1 MDLTSQRCALCW
13 RLELFVAFLGLL
25 LSCWRV
31 QQVSMR
37 VLVECFELQDPMFSM
52 AAHCSAFSGFN
63 VWNIYEVVVHLGSFY
78 LGQSDD
84 IQFEASSVQYIMRRN
99 VKITYY
105 SYVGHLF
112 YLEFNPERLFDP
124 SLKSKV

>member
-37 VLVECFELQDPMFSM
+37 VLVECFELQDPMFPWQHIAQLSVGLM
-52 AAHCSAFSGFN
+52 FG
-63 VWNIYEVVVHLGSFY
+63 IYMKLWSIW
-78 LGQSDD
+78 D
-84 IQFEASSVQYIMRRN
+84 
-99 VKITYY
+99 
-105 SYVGHLF
+105 LF
-112 YLEFNPERLFDP
+112 IWAKAMTF
-124 SLKSKV
+124 SLKLPQFNTS